1 MFRPGAVRLA
11 AVPVTGCPA
20 RSALAAALHLNIW
33 ALASDDRGTAAL
45 RGRTTAFR
53 LRAAALGG
61 GRTAALRGGWHVRRG
76 AIGDVVAT
84 AAVNRRNVCTRR
96 RCDGGDVVHASGV
109 RLQNRERH
117 DVGLGQHSTVEVCDD
132 ACREVCDTNLLSIR
146 VGHDRTGVD
155 EVIPGSVLQVENVV
169 DSLETDV
176 VTKYNCSCKEV
187 DIADEQVTGQIHD
200 IDVRRIR
207 NRCDKANLD
216 ACLVCN
222 GQVTIAKVNTVS
234 RQKPSIV
241 ARRNGRLLLRNAIIA
256 AGRWLVV

>member
-1 MFRPGAVRLA
+1 MKTIQDYPTINERPPEGLKSDGTAFKVLVVDDSMFVAKQLGQ
-11 AVPVTGCPA
+11 
-20 RSALAAALHLNIW
+20 I
-33 ALASDDRGTAAL
+33 LASEGY
-45 RGRTTAFR
+45 
-53 LRAAALGG
+53 
-61 GRTAALRGGWHVRRG
+61 
-76 AIGDVVAT
+76 DVVAT